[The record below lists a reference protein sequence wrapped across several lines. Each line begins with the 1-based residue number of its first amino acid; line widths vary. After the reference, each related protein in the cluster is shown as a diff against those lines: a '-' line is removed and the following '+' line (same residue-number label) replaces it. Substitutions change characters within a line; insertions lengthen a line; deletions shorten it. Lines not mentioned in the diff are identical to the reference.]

1 MLIQLTLL
9 FMDFNKIFRHEGA
22 RAQDKFLSRLFG
34 IFSEEIV
41 RIWASDETLAPYKDL
56 GRPTVKTQVEI
67 KDKKRGCTF
76 DFALEEKKTGKR
88 FICEQKCEL
97 EFENYKYLE
106 LKDPEQLR
114 HHEKNLAFGRFLD
127 IGKDP
132 RKYRVFVKGRQ
143 IENVR
148 GIVLIW
154 GKVSERGRKE
164 VKERYYIHNVLSLE
178 DIINDLVI
186 WKSKSYLEMIREKQ
200 KWCNDLFHN
209 LVSSNTRTRKT
220 AEIDRSIDK

>member
-1 MLIQLTLL
+1 
-9 FMDFNKIFRHEGA
+9 MDFNKIFRHEGL

-41 RIWASDETLAPYKDL
+41 RIWASDEILAPYKDL
-56 GRPTVKTQVEI
+56 GRPTVKTQVEANN
-67 KDKKRGCTF
+67 KNRGRTF
-76 DFALEEKKTGKR
+76 DFTLGEKKTGKR

-106 LKDPEQLR
+106 LKGSEQLR
-114 HHEKNLAFGRFLD
+114 HHEKNFAFRRFLD
-127 IGKDP
+127 VGKDP
-132 RKYRVFVKGRQ
+132 RKYQVFVKGRQ

-164 VKERYYIHNVLSLE
+164 VKERYHMHGVLSLE
-178 DIINDLVI
+178 DIISDLVI
-186 WKSKSYLEMIREKQ
+186 WKSKSYLELIREKQ
-200 KWCNDLFHN
+200 KWCNNLFHN
-209 LVSSNTRTRKT
+209 LGPST
-220 AEIDRSIDK
+220 